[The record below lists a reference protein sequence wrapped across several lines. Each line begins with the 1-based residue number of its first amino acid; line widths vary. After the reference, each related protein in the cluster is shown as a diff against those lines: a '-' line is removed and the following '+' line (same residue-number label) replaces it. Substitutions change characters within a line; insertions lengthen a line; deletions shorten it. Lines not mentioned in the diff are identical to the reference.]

1 MKNKTIHFSLPLI
14 LGLILS
20 PSLYAQTSNAEL
32 DAVKNKL
39 AKNYPKVELK
49 SLQQTEMQGLYS
61 ATLDDQ
67 VVYVNAQAEHLFIGS
82 MIRLKD
88 QKNLTKALVQ
98 SNSDMQSNTKLQ
110 SSTTVPSDQKFDIQQ
125 LPLQDAIKTV
135 KGQGQRSL
143 VIFSDPLCPYCQQL
157 EKNLN
162 RLNNITIYT
171 FIVPLKNQSMSL
183 STKIWCA
190 PSRSYAWQ
198 QWMNKQVQP
207 SNTTSCETPLQ
218 ANLQLAKKMGL
229 TGTPML
235 VFANGR
241 SVHGAYSTAE
251 IESFLQQQ

>member
-20 PSLYAQTSNAEL
+20 PSLYAQSSNAEL

-98 SNSDMQSNTKLQ
+98 SNSDMQSSTK
-110 SSTTVPSDQKFDIQQ
+110 VPSGQKFDIQQ

-251 IESFLQQQ
+251 IESFLQQ